1 MFENSIHLS
10 LSEREILNEAIK
22 FGQTASNLDQNN
34 KEAEALVF
42 YNKSILILEKEIKKM
57 TYEKQI
63 LLQTLLDTYNERVKI
78 LENMNNIKKSV
89 NSNEE
94 PLTSDRKYNNEEM
107 NFNLTN
113 SNNLGVSQSWFNKF
127 GKNILMK
134 ERNDHLKEINIF
146 TNLCLKPNEQNEV
159 LENSLNII
167 DQREKI
173 LFLLRIIDKTLLT
186 GGGLTKNIYIP
197 SIIWKIQIVE
207 SEEFQVKKLQSLKK
221 INEEILVVLANA
233 DDFFYKCSLMRSYF
247 GSIYKDD
254 TFQKILNM
262 ENLLKKKKFDLYQDL
277 IKKNFAKIN
286 MYINPDNSNKTPFV
300 EVSKELIA
308 NMIKLIEKK
317 EFETNYKGEEG
328 WTMNK
333 KFIFCFFK
341 DVVLRL
347 LINELEMKLCQFII
361 LAKKK
366 IND

>member
-10 LSEREILNEAIK
+10 LSEREILEEAIK
-22 FGQTASNLDQNN
+22 LGQKASNYDQNN
-34 KEAEALVF
+34 KEIEALVY
-42 YNKSILILEKEIKKM
+42 YNKSILVLEKEIKKM

-63 LLQTLLDTYNERVKI
+63 LLQTLLDTYKERVKI
-78 LENMNNIKKSV
+78 LENINNKKNN
-89 NSNEE
+89 NSFEE
-94 PLTSDRKYNNEEM
+94 SMTSDRKYNNEEM
-107 NFNLTN
+107 NYNITN
-113 SNNLGVSQSWFNKF
+113 SNNLSASQSWFNKF

-146 TNLCLKPNEQNEV
+146 TNLCLKSNEQNEI

-173 LFLLRIIDKTLLT
+173 LFLLRIIEKTLLT
-186 GGGLTKNIYIP
+186 GGRLTKNIYIP

-207 SEEFQVKKLQSLKK
+207 SEESQIKKMQSLKK
-221 INEEILVVLANA
+221 INEEILSVLTST
-233 DDFFYKCSLMRSYF
+233 DDFFNKCSVMRSYF

-254 TFQKILNM
+254 KFQKILNM
-262 ENLLKKKKFDLYQDL
+262 ENVLKKKKFDLYQDL

-286 MYINPDNSNKTPFV
+286 MYINPDSSNKTAFV
-300 EVSKELIA
+300 ETSKELIA
-308 NMIKLIEKK
+308 NMIKLLGKK
-317 EFETNYKGEEG
+317 EFETNYKGEEE
-328 WTMNK
+328 WNINK
-333 KFIFCFFK
+333 RFIFCFFK